1 VCASA
6 RGRETRLSAK
16 GSTTATPEG
25 ATELVPEWDEH
36 RTLPEAVSRL
46 RRKLY
51 QKAKREPQFRFYSL
65 YGHVLREDVLMA
77 AWEQVR
83 HNKGAPGVDGVTID
97 QIVHAEGG
105 PQRFVAQLG
114 EALRTRSYQPSP
126 VRRVYI
132 PKPDGRER
140 PLGIPTVRDRVVQTA
155 VLLVL
160 EPIFEADF
168 RDCSYGFRPRRG
180 AHQAVREIEGH
191 LRGGLREVYD
201 ADLKGYFDS
210 IPHDKLRRA
219 LRMRLADRSVLKL
232 IDQWLN
238 APVADERAG
247 GPPQRNRTGT
257 PQGGVISPLLANV
270 YLHWFDVFFHTPD
283 GPGTW
288 AKAKLVR
295 YADDFVILAHYQGQ
309 RLLDWV
315 RETLQARMGLELNQG
330 KTRVVDLAQ
339 TGASLD
345 FLGFTFRYD
354 RDRHGRTRRYL
365 NVFPSKKALAR
376 ARAQVRHLTD
386 SGQCFHPLPALIA
399 RVNRFTAGWAAYFA
413 ALGYPRKALRDLNRF
428 AQHRMARHL
437 GRRSQRPYRSPA
449 GISLYRHLAQL
460 GLAYR

>member
-1 VCASA
+1 M
-6 RGRETRLSAK
+6 SAK
-16 GSTTATPEG
+16 RSTTATPVVD
-25 ATELVPEWDEH
+25 AELVLDWDEH
-36 RTLPEAVSRL
+36 RPLPEAVSHL

-65 YGHVLREDVLMA
+65 YGHVLRADVLMA

-83 HNKGAPGVDGVTID
+83 RNQGAPGVDGVTID
-97 QIVHAEGG
+97 HVVHAEGG
-105 PQRFVAQLG
+105 PQRFVTQLG

-180 AHQAVREIEGH
+180 AHQAVREIEEH
-191 LRGGLREVYD
+191 LSGGLREVYD

-232 IDQWLN
+232 IDLWLN
-238 APVADERAG
+238 APVADERTG
-247 GPPQRNRTGT
+247 GPPQRNCTGT

-288 AKAKLVR
+288 AKAQLVR
-295 YADDFVILAHYQGQ
+295 YADDFVILARYQGQ
-309 RLLDWV
+309 RLTDWV
-315 RETLQARMGLELNQG
+315 RETLQTRMGLEINQG

-354 RDRHGRTRRYL
+354 RDRHGRARRYL
-365 NVFPSKKALAR
+365 NVFPSTKALAR

-386 SGQCFHPLPALIA
+386 SGQCFQPLPALIG
-399 RVNRFTAGWAAYFA
+399 RVNRFTAGWTAYFA
-413 ALGYPRKALRDLNRF
+413 ALGYPRKALRDLNWFVQR
-428 AQHRMARHL
+428 RMACHL

-460 GLAYR
+460 GLVSR

>member
-1 VCASA
+1 VAA
-6 RGRETRLSAK
+6 
-16 GSTTATPEG
+16 
-25 ATELVPEWDEH
+25 ELVPEWDEH
-36 RTLPEAVSRL
+36 RTLPEAVSNL

-65 YGHVLREDVLMA
+65 FGHVLRADVLMA

-83 HNKGAPGVDGVTID
+83 RNKGAPGVDGVTINH
-97 QIVHAEGG
+97 IVNVEGG
-105 PQRFVAQLG
+105 PEDFVAQLG
-114 EALRTRSYQPSP
+114 EALRTRSYKPSP

-155 VLLVL
+155 VLLVV

-191 LRGGLREVYD
+191 LSGGLREVYD

-232 IDQWLN
+232 IDLWLQ
-238 APVADERAG
+238 APVVDERTG

-270 YLHWFDVFFHTPD
+270 YLHWFDVFFHMPD
-283 GPGTW
+283 GPATW

-295 YADDFVILAHYQGQ
+295 YADDFVILARYQGQ
-309 RLLDWV
+309 RLQDWV
-315 RETLQARMGLELNQG
+315 RETLETRMGLEINQG
-330 KTRVVDLAQ
+330 KTRVVDLTQ
-339 TGASLD
+339 PKASLD

-354 RDRHGRTRRYL
+354 RDRYRRARRYL

-376 ARAQVRHLTD
+376 ARIQLRQLTD
-386 SGQCFHPLPALIA
+386 AGQCLQPVPALIG

-413 ALGYPRKALRDLNRF
+413 ALGYPRKALRDLGWYVQRRL
-428 AQHRMARHL
+428 ACHL
-437 GRRSQRPYRSPA
+437 KRRSQRPYRSPA
-449 GISLYRHLAQL
+449 GVSLSEHFAAL
-460 GLAYR
+460 GLVSR

>member
-1 VCASA
+1 MNA
-6 RGRETRLSAK
+6 TR
-16 GSTTATPEG
+16 STTATPEV
-25 ATELVPEWDEH
+25 AAELVPDWDEH

-51 QKAKREPQFRFYSL
+51 QKAKREPKFRFYSL

-83 HNKGAPGVDGVTID
+83 RNKGAPGVDGVTID

-105 PQRFVAQLG
+105 PERFVAQLG

-180 AHQAVREIEGH
+180 AHQAVREIAGH
-191 LRGGLREVYD
+191 LSGGLREVYD
-201 ADLKGYFDS
+201 AVLKGYFDS

-238 APVADERAG
+238 APVADARTG

-295 YADDFVILAHYQGQ
+295 YADDFVILARYQGQ
-309 RLLDWV
+309 RLRDWV
-315 RETLQARMGLELNQG
+315 AETLHARMGLEINQG
-330 KTRVVDLAQ
+330 KTRVVNLTQ

-376 ARAQVRHLTD
+376 ARAQVRQLTGC
-386 SGQCFHPLPALIA
+386 GQCFQPVPALIG

-413 ALGYPRKALRDLNRF
+413 ALGYPRQALRALNRF
-428 AQHRMARHL
+428 VQCRLARHL

-449 GISLYRHLAQL
+449 GVSLYRHLGQL
-460 GLAYR
+460 GLVSR

>member
-1 VCASA
+1 
-6 RGRETRLSAK
+6 LSENR
-16 GSTTATPEG
+16 STTAIPDG
-25 ATELVPEWDEH
+25 AAELTPEWDEH
-36 RTLPEAVSRL
+36 RTLPEAVSHL

-65 YGHVLREDVLMA
+65 YGHVLRTDVLMA

-83 HNKGAPGVDGVTID
+83 ANKGGPGADGVTINH
-97 QIVHAEGG
+97 IVHAEGG
-105 PQRFVAQLG
+105 PERFVAQLG
-114 EALRTRSYQPSP
+114 EALRSRNYEPSP

-180 AHQAVREIEGH
+180 AHQAVREIEVH
-191 LRGGLREVYD
+191 LSDGLREVYD

-232 IDQWLN
+232 IDQWLQ
-238 APVADERAG
+238 APVIDERAG
-247 GPPQRNRTGT
+247 GPPRRNRTGT

-270 YLHWFDVFFHTPD
+270 YLHWFDVFFHAPD
-283 GPGTW
+283 GPGMW
-288 AKAKLVR
+288 AKAQLVR
-295 YADDFVILAHYQGQ
+295 YADDFVILARYQGQ
-309 RLLDWV
+309 RLQEWV
-315 RETLQARMGLELNQG
+315 RETLEVRMGLEINLS
-330 KTRVVDLAQ
+330 KTRVVNLAQ
-339 TGASLD
+339 TKASLD

-354 RDRHGRTRRYL
+354 RDRHGRAHRYL
-365 NVFPSKKALAR
+365 NVIPSKKALAR
-376 ARAQVRHLTD
+376 ARAQVRHLTG
-386 SGQCFHPLPALIA
+386 SSQCSTPVPALIV

-428 AQHRMARHL
+428 VQRRMACHL
-437 GRRSQRPYRSPA
+437 ERRSQRPYRSPD
-449 GISLYRHLAQL
+449 GVSLYRHLAQL
-460 GLAYR
+460 GLVYR

>member
-1 VCASA
+1 MS
-6 RGRETRLSAK
+6 EKS
-16 GSTTATPEG
+16 STTATPAVAAG
-25 ATELVPEWDEH
+25 LVPEWVEH
-36 RTLPEAVSRL
+36 HTLPEAVSRL

-51 QKAKREPQFRFYSL
+51 QKAKQEAKFRFYSL
-65 YGHVLREDVLMA
+65 FGHVLRVDVLMA

-83 HNKGAPGVDGVTID
+83 RNKGAPGVDGVTID
-97 QIVHAEGG
+97 QIEHAEGG

-114 EALRTRSYQPSP
+114 EALRTRSYKPSP

-140 PLGIPTVRDRVVQTA
+140 PLGIPTVQDRVVQTA

-168 RDCSYGFRPRRG
+168 RECSYGFRPRRG

-191 LRGGLREVYD
+191 LSDGLQEVYD

-232 IDQWLN
+232 IDLWLQ
-238 APVADERAG
+238 APVVDERAG

-270 YLHWFDVFFHTPD
+270 YLHWFDVFFHTAD

-295 YADDFVILAHYQGQ
+295 YADDFVILARYQGQ
-309 RLLDWV
+309 RLQDWV
-315 RETLQARMGLELNQG
+315 RETLEARMGLEINQG
-330 KTRVVDLAQ
+330 KTRVVNLAQ

-354 RDRHGRTRRYL
+354 RDRYLRARRYL
-365 NVFPSKKALAR
+365 NVFPSTKAQAR
-376 ARAQVRHLTD
+376 ARVRVRHLTD
-386 SGQCFHPLPALIA
+386 SSQCFQQVPALIG
-399 RVNRFTAGWAAYFA
+399 RVNRFTAGWASYFA
-413 ALGYPRKALRDLNRF
+413 ALGYPRKALRDLNRYV
-428 AQHRMARHL
+428 QLRMACHL
-437 GRRSQRPYRSPA
+437 ERRSQRPYRPPK
-449 GISLYRHLAQL
+449 GISFYRHLANL
-460 GLAYR
+460 GLVYR

>member
-1 VCASA
+1 VA
-6 RGRETRLSAK
+6 G
-16 GSTTATPEG
+16 
-25 ATELVPEWDEH
+25 ELVPEWDEH
-36 RTLPEAVSRL
+36 RTLPEAVSNL

-51 QKAKREPQFRFYSL
+51 QKAKQEPQFRFYSL
-65 YGHVLREDVLMA
+65 FGHVLRADVLMA

-83 HNKGAPGVDGVTID
+83 RNKGAPGVDGVTID
-97 QIVHAEGG
+97 HIVNAEGG
-105 PQRFVAQLG
+105 PQSFVMQLG
-114 EALRTRSYQPSP
+114 EALRSRSYQPSP

-155 VLLVL
+155 VLLVV

-180 AHQAVREIEGH
+180 AHQAVREIEVH
-191 LRGGLREVYD
+191 LSGGLREVYD

-232 IDQWLN
+232 IDQWLQ
-238 APVADERAG
+238 APVVDEREG

-283 GPGTW
+283 GPATW

-295 YADDFVILAHYQGQ
+295 YADDFVILARYQGQ
-309 RLLDWV
+309 RLQDWV
-315 RETLQARMGLELNQG
+315 RDTLEARMGLEINQG
-330 KTRVVDLAQ
+330 KTRVVDLSQ
-339 TGASLD
+339 LRASVD

-354 RDRHGRTRRYL
+354 RDRYGRPRRYL

-376 ARAQVRHLTD
+376 ARIQLRDLTG
-386 SGQCFHPLPALIA
+386 SGQCFQPVPVLIG
-399 RVNRFTAGWAAYFA
+399 RVNRFTAGWAAYFS
-413 ALGYPRKALRDLNRF
+413 ALGYPRDALHDLNWFVR
-428 AQHRMARHL
+428 HRLACHL
-437 GRRSQRPYRSPA
+437 ERRSQRPYRPPA
-449 GISLYRHLAQL
+449 GTSLFQHLAHL
-460 GLAYR
+460 GLVLR

>member
-1 VCASA
+1 M
-6 RGRETRLSAK
+6 SAK
-16 GSTTATPEG
+16 RSTTATPVVD
-25 ATELVPEWDEH
+25 AELVLDWDEH
-36 RTLPEAVSRL
+36 RPLPEAVSHL

-65 YGHVLREDVLMA
+65 YGHVLRADVLMA

-83 HNKGAPGVDGVTID
+83 RNQGAPGVDGVTMD
-97 QIVHAEGG
+97 HIVHAEGG
-105 PQRFVAQLG
+105 PQRFVTQLG

-180 AHQAVREIEGH
+180 AHQAVREIVEH
-191 LRGGLREVYD
+191 LCGGLREVYD

-232 IDQWLN
+232 IDLWLN
-238 APVADERAG
+238 APVADERTG
-247 GPPQRNRTGT
+247 SPPRRNRTGT

-288 AKAKLVR
+288 AEAQLVR
-295 YADDFVILAHYQGQ
+295 YADDFVILARYQGQ

-315 RETLQARMGLELNQG
+315 RETLQTRMGLEINQG

-354 RDRHGRTRRYL
+354 RDRHGRARRYL
-365 NVFPSKKALAR
+365 NVFPSTKAQAR
-376 ARAQVRHLTD
+376 ARARVRHLTG
-386 SGQCFHPLPALIA
+386 SGQCFRPLPALIG

-413 ALGYPRKALRDLNRF
+413 ARGYPRKALRDLNWFVQR
-428 AQHRMARHL
+428 RMARHL

-460 GLAYR
+460 GLVSR

>member
-1 VCASA
+1 MS
-6 RGRETRLSAK
+6 EES
-16 GSTTATPEG
+16 STTATPAVDSE
-25 ATELVPEWDEH
+25 AIPEWDEH
-36 RTLPEAVSRL
+36 RTLPEAVSNL

-65 YGHVLREDVLMA
+65 FGHVLRTDVLMA

-83 HNKGAPGVDGVTID
+83 RNQGAPGADGVTID
-97 QIVHAEGG
+97 QIVNAEGG

-191 LRGGLREVYD
+191 LGGGLREVYD

-232 IDQWLN
+232 IDLWLQ
-238 APVADERAG
+238 APVADEREG

-270 YLHWFDVFFHTPD
+270 YLHWFDVFFHAPD

-295 YADDFVILAHYQGQ
+295 YADDFVILARYQGQ
-309 RLLDWV
+309 RLQDWV
-315 RETLQARMGLELNQG
+315 RETLEARMGLEINQG
-330 KTRVVDLAQ
+330 KTRVVNLAQ
-339 TGASLD
+339 TRASLD

-354 RDRHGRTRRYL
+354 RDRYGRKRRYL

-376 ARAQVRHLTD
+376 ARTKLRHLTG
-386 SGQCFHPLPALIA
+386 SGQCFQPLPALIG
-399 RVNRFTAGWAAYFA
+399 RVNRFTAGWTAYFA
-413 ALGYPRKALRDLNRF
+413 ALGYPRAALRDLNWFVQR
-428 AQHRMARHL
+428 RMACHL

-460 GLAYR
+460 GLVFR